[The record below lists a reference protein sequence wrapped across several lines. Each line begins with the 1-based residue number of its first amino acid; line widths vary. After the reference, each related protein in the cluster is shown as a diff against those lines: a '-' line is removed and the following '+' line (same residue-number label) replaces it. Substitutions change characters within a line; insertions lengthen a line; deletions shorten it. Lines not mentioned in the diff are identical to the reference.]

1 MLLHFYKM
9 TGAGNDFVMVDNRD
23 LSLSSVLDEE
33 TIEALCDRRFG
44 IGADGLI
51 AVEPSQGKGGIV
63 RMRYYNADGG
73 EAEMCGNGA
82 RCHSIRIAVVGK
94 YIALQDAY
102 KSIYESFTHAGAEND
117 ARVEILRIDAEEIEE
132 KGAEA
137 MIGSVDGILVPGGF
151 GDRGIEGQIQTV
163 EYARTKGIPF
173 LGICLG
179 MQVAVIEYARHICG
193 MDDANSTEFDQKTTH
208 PVISLQEEQKGIKAM
223 GATMR
228 LGAYKALI
236 RPGTLA
242 HKLYGK
248 DSVTERH
255 RHRYEFNPSYRDE
268 LENAGLVISAVN
280 DEHGLV
286 EVVELPDHPF
296 FIACQY
302 HPEFQ
307 SAPNRAHP
315 LFSGLVSAALEHK
328 SHS

>member
-1 MLLHFYKM
+1 MGSKLKQILHY
-9 TGAGNDFVMVDNRD
+9 
-23 LSLSSVLDEE
+23 LDEHYTE
-33 TIEALCDRRFG
+33 TISLDFLAEEFYISKYYLAREFKKEYG
-44 IGADGLI
+44 TTII
-51 AVEPSQGKGGIV
+51 
-63 RMRYYNADGG
+63 RYVLAKK
-73 EAEMCGNGA
+73 
-82 RCHSIRIAVVGK
+82 I
-94 YIALQDAY
+94 
-102 KSIYESFTHAGAEND
+102 THAKEL
-117 ARVEILRIDAEEIEE
+117 LRYSNSSIEEI
-132 KGAEA
+132 
-137 MIGSVDGILVPGGF
+137 
-151 GDRGIEGQIQTV
+151 
-163 EYARTKGIPF
+163 AR
-173 LGICLG
+173 L
-179 MQVAVIEYARHICG
+179 CG

-255 RHRYEFNPSYRDE
+255 RHRYEFNPAYRDE

>member
-1 MLLHFYKM
+1 MKVAVVKYN
-9 TGAGNDFVMVDNRD
+9 AGNIRSVDYALKRLGVEAVITAD
-23 LSLSSVLDEE
+23 EAVLR
-33 TIEALCDRRFG
+33 A
-44 IGADGLI
+44 ADKVIFPG
-51 AVEPSQGKGGIV
+51 V
-63 RMRYYNADGG
+63 G
-73 EAEMCGNGA
+73 EAETTMDFL
-82 RCHSIRIAVVGK
+82 R
-94 YIALQDAY
+94 
-102 KSIYESFTHAGAEND
+102 AGGMDRLIKE
-117 ARVEILRIDAEEIEE
+117 LRQP
-132 KGAEA
+132 
-137 MIGSVDGILVPGGF
+137 V
-151 GDRGIEGQIQTV
+151 
-163 EYARTKGIPF
+163 

-236 RPGTLA
+236 QPGTLA

-255 RHRYEFNPSYRDE
+255 RHRYEFNPAYRDE

>member
-1 MLLHFYKM
+1 MGGGGKCLGLDVPPP
-9 TGAGNDFVMVDNRD
+9 NLVDWQRYVGRVV
-23 LSLSSVLDEE
+23 SPSHSV
-33 TIEALCDRRFG
+33 
-44 IGADGLI
+44 
-51 AVEPSQGKGGIV
+51 
-63 RMRYYNADGG
+63 
-73 EAEMCGNGA
+73 
-82 RCHSIRIAVVGK
+82 RIAVVGK

-117 ARVEILRIDAEEIEE
+117 ARVEILRVDAEELEE

-137 MIGSVDGILVPGGF
+137 LIGSVDGLLVPGGF
-151 GDRGIEGQIQTV
+151 GDRGIEGKIQAV
-163 EYARTKGIPF
+163 QYARTKGIPF
-173 LGICLG
+173 MGICLG

-193 MDDANSTEFDQKTTH
+193 MDDANSTEFDKATSH
-208 PVISLQEEQKGIKAM
+208 PVICLQEEQKGIENM

-236 RPGTLA
+236 TPGTLA

-248 DSVTERH
+248 DNVNERH
-255 RHRYEFNPSYRDE
+255 RHRYEFNPAYRED
-268 LENAGLVISAVN
+268 LEKAGLVISAIN

-286 EVVELPDHPF
+286 EVVELPTHPF

-315 LFSGLVSAALEHK
+315 LFSGLVSAALEYK
-328 SHS
+328 SRS